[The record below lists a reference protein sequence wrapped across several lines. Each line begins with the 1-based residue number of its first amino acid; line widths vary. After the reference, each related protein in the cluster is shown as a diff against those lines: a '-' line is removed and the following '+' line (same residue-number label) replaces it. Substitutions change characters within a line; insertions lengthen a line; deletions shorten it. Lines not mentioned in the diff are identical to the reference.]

1 MREGTGRRVAAAVA
15 IVILGSMAWGWGW
28 AAPASAVVSPA
39 GPVASTTSTEPPTTT
54 STVPPTTTTVPSTTT
69 TTTTVPST
77 TTKPTTTTTTKPT
90 ATPTTKTTSSKTPW
104 GLIVLIAVLV
114 IAIALVAILLASRKK
129 KGAESRWRRMVVPAL
144 SDAQLARESLQ
155 SANAMSDDP
164 ELRAS
169 VEAQVER
176 ASAALERAVPGAPDP
191 EAGSLAT
198 NAATALRGLAF
209 AIEADRLLRHG
220 ASAPTGT
227 QLAQADEARRAR
239 TVELN
244 LGPGRPVRPHR
255 LPAGSPLAVSW
266 SPPPWDRCAP
276 RR

>member
-1 MREGTGRRVAAAVA
+1 MMHGTGRRVAAAVA
-15 IVILGSMAWGWGW
+15 IVTLGAMAWGWGL
-28 AAPASAVVSPA
+28 AAPASAAVSPA
-39 GPVASTTSTEPPTTT
+39 SPVATTTSTEPPTTT

-90 ATPTTKTTSSKTPW
+90 TKPSTKTTSKTPW
-104 GLIVLIAVLV
+104 GLIVLIVVLV

-129 KGAESRWRRMVVPAL
+129 KGAESRWRRLVVPAL
-144 SDAQLARESLQ
+144 SDAQLARDSLQ

-191 EAGSLAT
+191 DAGSLAT

-209 AIEADRLLRHG
+209 SIEADRLLRHG

-244 LGPGRPVRPHR
+244 SALAGLSGRIGSPPGRSSR
-255 LPAGSPLAVSW
+255 
-266 SPPPWDRCAP
+266 
-276 RR
+276 